1 MNNNKKSA
9 KELLK
14 NKTALARIRN
24 ERKFQNVVTRRTN
37 MTKAGNLPKKPAMM
51 TFAKKNNKLAVKTS
65 GKTGGN
71 TSRNTNIKTG
81 GNTNNKMAKSMRV
94 YKNELAIPYA
104 KSGLHD
110 PKSPNYHAEL
120 VENMKNLANRRSN
133 IMPMHNKQW
142 FVDQLKR
149 NVWALRNNQP
159 VTMTNAP
166 RCPGLTT
173 AAPAPM
179 AATKTKKLLMN
190 RKGQKVAKPKAMSS
204 KKLLNQLKSI
214 KPVQ

>member
-14 NKTALARIRN
+14 NKTALARLRN
-24 ERKFQNVVTRRTN
+24 ERKFKNVVTRRAN
-37 MTKAGNLPKKPAMM
+37 MTKAGNLPKKPSMM
-51 TFAKKNNKLAVKTS
+51 TFAKKTGNKPIVVNNKPAVHI
-65 GKTGGN
+65 N
-71 TSRNTNIKTG
+71 N
-81 GNTNNKMAKSMRV
+81 NNKMVKSMRV

-104 KSGLHD
+104 RTGLHD

-120 VENMKNLANRRSN
+120 VENMKNLANRRTN
-133 IMPMHNKQW
+133 ILPMHNKQW

-149 NVWALRNNQP
+149 NVWALRNNHP
-159 VTMTNAP
+159 VTMASP
-166 RCPGLTT
+166 RCPGLMT
-173 AAPAPM
+173 AATAPM

-190 RKGQKVAKPKAMSS
+190 RKGQKTAKPKAMSS

-214 KPVQ
+214 KPVK